1 MPAGAATECVSHLGP
16 VAVQDIPGKGRGVVV
31 TRDVEVG
38 ELLFADK
45 ALSICGK
52 AALLQQTVERLK
64 HCSKAEYDAFC
75 LLSDG
80 TAVPEVPEPADG
92 SSSSAEPFVAHGY
105 AP

>member
-1 MPAGAATECVSHLGP
+1 M
-16 VAVQDIPGKGRGVVV
+16 VV

-64 HCSKAEYDAFC
+64 HCSKAE
-75 LLSDG
+75 
-80 TAVPEVPEPADG
+80 
-92 SSSSAEPFVAHGY
+92 SAAHSPQFHHLRCN
-105 AP
+105 A